1 VIVLV
6 LGETVLLAVLTVL
19 VAGLLRA
26 HGTVLRRLHQLDGG
40 PGGHREPPVFAIQP
54 AAPAPPR
61 GEDAGAAAHDVSGET
76 PTGEIVTARVV
87 DVDHDTLLLFLS
99 SGCETCRVFWQE
111 LTGPVPLPG
120 GTRMLVVTQ
129 SADTESPAE
138 LARLAAPGVDV
149 VLSSDAWRDYE
160 VPGSPHAVF
169 VEGRT
174 GRVRGEGTGQ
184 SLQQVARLLA
194 QSTGDAAF
202 VATPSAAKPARDAE
216 QEAAVDRAL
225 LAAGILPGD
234 PRLYGEQP

>member
-1 VIVLV
+1 VIVVVLV
-6 LGETVLLAVLTVL
+6 ETVLLAVLTVL
-19 VAGLLRA
+19 VVGLLRA

-40 PGGHREPPVFAIQP
+40 PGGRREPPVFAIQP
-54 AAPAPPR
+54 ATTSSRSGDPGP
-61 GEDAGAAAHDVSGET
+61 AAHDVSGET

-111 LTGPVPLPG
+111 LAGPVPLPR
-120 GTRMLVVTQ
+120 GTRMLVVAQ
-129 SADTESPAE
+129 SPDTESPAE

-194 QSTGDAAF
+194 QSTGDASF
-202 VATPSAAKPARDAE
+202 VATPSPTKPARDAE

-234 PRLYGEQP
+234 PRLYGEEP

>member
-1 VIVLV
+1 MIVLV
-6 LGETVLLAVLTVL
+6 LVETVLLAVLTVL
-19 VAGLLRA
+19 VVGLLRA

-40 PGGHREPPVFAIQP
+40 PGGLGEPAAFAVQP
-54 AAPAPPR
+54 AARSLPT
-61 GEDAGAAAHDVSGET
+61 EDAAAHDVSGET
-76 PTGEIVTARVV
+76 PDGELVTARVV
-87 DVDHDTLLLFLS
+87 DVAHDTLLLFLS

-111 LTGPVPLPG
+111 LAGPVPLPR
-120 GTRMLVVTQ
+120 GTRLLVVAQ
-129 SADTESPAE
+129 SADAESPTE

-160 VPGSPHAVF
+160 VPGSPHVVY

-184 SLQQVARLLA
+184 SLDQVARLLA
-194 QSTGDAAF
+194 QSTGDASFLA
-202 VATPSAAKPARDAE
+202 VPSVPKPARDAE
-216 QEAAVDRAL
+216 QEAEVDRAL